1 MGEFFE
7 KIVEIEKELNLFA
20 VLLRI
25 VLAVLFGGIIGL
37 ERGKHGRQAGMRTH
51 ILVCI
56 GGTLASLIGVYS
68 TRILGFDGDPFRVSA
83 QVVSGIGFLG
93 AGMIIVKSDRMITGL
108 TTAAIM
114 WSTAI
119 IGIAV
124 GLGFYSGAF
133 IATVACFITAAV
145 LTKMDRRRKV
155 STRVYIE
162 VKELDKLEAVLDE
175 IRELLPADAFVETMP
190 PKSGTGGNM
199 GISIITTDM
208 QDYEAFK
215 ERIKATGAVHFII
228 RD

>member
-1 MGEFFE
+1 MDGFLNSITEFE
-7 KIVEIEKELNLFA
+7 KIFNLYT
-20 VLLRI
+20 VLLRT

-56 GGTLASLIGVYS
+56 GGAMTALIGVYRYWVLGLDS
-68 TRILGFDGDPFRVSA
+68 DPVRISA

-114 WSTAI
+114 WATAI

-124 GLGFYSGAF
+124 GLGFYSGAL
-133 IATVACFITAAV
+133 IATFACFFTAAV
-145 LTKMDRRRKV
+145 LTRVDRRRKT

-162 VKELDKLEAVLDE
+162 VNRLEKLEEVVEYIRKALPDE
-175 IRELLPADAFVETMP
+175 AFVETSA
-190 PKSGTGGNM
+190 PKSGTAGNM
-199 GISIITTDM
+199 GITVITTDM
-208 QDYEAFK
+208 ENYDVFK
-215 ERIKATGAVHFII
+215 QGVKGTGAVHFMT

>member
-1 MGEFFE
+1 MGEFFD
-7 KIVEIEKELNLFA
+7 KIVEIEKELNLYA
-20 VLLRI
+20 VLFRI

-162 VKELDKLEAVLDE
+162 VNELGKLEAVLDE
-175 IRELLPADAFVETMP
+175 IRELLPSDAFVETLA
-190 PKSGTGGNM
+190 PKSGTSGNM

-208 QDYEAFK
+208 QDYGAFK
-215 ERIKATGAVHFII
+215 NEIKATGAVHFII

>member
-1 MGEFFE
+1 MDGFLNNLIEF
-7 KIVEIEKELNLFA
+7 EKELNFYTVA
-20 VLLRI
+20 LRI
-25 VLAVLFGGIIGL
+25 VLAVVFGGVIGF

-51 ILVCI
+51 ILVCM
-56 GGTLASLIGVYS
+56 GGMLASLIGVYS
-68 TRILGFDGDPFRVSA
+68 TVVLGFDGDPFRVSA

-114 WSTAI
+114 WTTAI

-133 IATVACFITAAV
+133 LAVLACFFTAAV
-145 LTKMDRRRKV
+145 LTKIDRRRKT

-162 VKELDKLEAVLDE
+162 VNRLDKLEGVLDK
-175 IRELLPADAFVETMP
+175 IRALLPAEAFIETTA

-199 GISIITTDM
+199 GITVITTDM
-208 QDYEAFK
+208 ENYEDFK
-215 ERIKATGAVHFII
+215 KEIKSTEAVHFII
-228 RD
+228 QD

>member
-1 MGEFFE
+1 MEAFFE
-7 KIVEIEKELNLFA
+7 GLIEFEKEFNLYTVA
-20 VLLRI
+20 LRI
-25 VLAVLFGGIIGL
+25 LLAVLFGGIIGL

-56 GGTLASLIGVYS
+56 GGTLASLIGVYC
-68 TRILGFDGDPFRVSA
+68 TETLGLDGDPFRISA

-114 WSTAI
+114 WATAI

-133 IATVACFITAAV
+133 LAVVACFFTAAV
-145 LTKMDRRRKV
+145 LTKIDRSRKT

-162 VKELDKLEAVLDE
+162 VNELTKLETVVE
-175 IRELLPADAFVETMP
+175 HIRSTLPADAFIETGA
-190 PKSGTGGNM
+190 PKSGTSGNM
-199 GISIITTDM
+199 GITVITTDM
-208 QDYEAFK
+208 HDYEGFK
-215 ERIKATGAVHFII
+215 AGVKATGAVHFII

>member
-1 MGEFFE
+1 MGDFFS
-7 KIVEIEKELNLFA
+7 KLVEIEKELNLYA

-68 TRILGFDGDPFRVSA
+68 TRILGFDGDPFRISA

-93 AGMIIVKSDRMITGL
+93 AGMIIVKSDRVITGL

-119 IGIAV
+119 IGIAI

-133 IATVACFITAAV
+133 VATVACFITAAV
-145 LTKMDRRRKV
+145 LTKIDRRRKV
-155 STRVYIE
+155 STGIYME
-162 VKELDKLEAVLDE
+162 VNRLDKLEDVLDG
-175 IRELLPADAFVETMP
+175 IRELLPSDAFVETLS
-190 PKSGTGGNM
+190 PKSGTRGNM
-199 GISIITTDM
+199 GISIITTEM
-208 QDYEAFK
+208 QDYDDFK
-215 ERIKATGAVHFII
+215 AKLKATGAIHFIT

>member
-1 MGEFFE
+1 MDGFLSSVVEF
-7 KIVEIEKELNLFA
+7 EKELNLYT
-20 VLLRI
+20 VILRI
-25 VLAVLFGGIIGL
+25 VLAVVFGGIIGF

-68 TRILGFDGDPFRVSA
+68 TEVLGFGGDPFRVSA

-114 WSTAI
+114 WATAI

-124 GLGFYSGAF
+124 GLGFYSGALL
-133 IATVACFITAAV
+133 ATVACFFTAAV
-145 LTKMDRRRKV
+145 LTRVDRRRKTSV
-155 STRVYIE
+155 RVYIE
-162 VKELDKLEAVLDE
+162 VNRLDRLETVLE
-175 IRELLPADAFVETMP
+175 KIRTLLPAEAFIETTA

-199 GISIITTDM
+199 GITVITTDM
-208 QDYEAFK
+208 TDYESFK
-215 ERIKATGAVHFII
+215 KEIKATDAVHFII
-228 RD
+228 QD